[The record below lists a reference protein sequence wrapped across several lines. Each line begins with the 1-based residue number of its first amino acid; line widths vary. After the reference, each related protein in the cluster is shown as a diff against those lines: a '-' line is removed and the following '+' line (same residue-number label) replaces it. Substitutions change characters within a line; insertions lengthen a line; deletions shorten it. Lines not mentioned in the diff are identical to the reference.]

1 RTETLDGRSYR
12 TLDLVDGALRDD
24 TPVVQVPAGR
34 YFVLG
39 DNRDDSADSRL
50 AIADGGV
57 GLVPE
62 ANLVG
67 RAAIIFFSLDGTAR
81 LVDPASW
88 LRSIRTARIGLR
100 L

>member
-1 RTETLDGRSYR
+1 MLDQ
-12 TLDLVDGALRDD
+12 VPNAIRDD
-24 TPVVQVPAGR
+24 TPLVTVPAGSV
-34 YFVLG
+34 YVLG

-50 AIADGGV
+50 SIAEGGV

-67 RAAIIFFSLDGTAR
+67 RAAIVFFSRSPAGPLRLD
-81 LVDPASW
+81 
-88 LRSIRTARIGLR
+88 RIGRR